1 MTKKI
6 LEDADIGRISMCKN
20 GDPYVVP
27 ICFVYFDG
35 SIYFHSK
42 KTGKKID
49 YIKSNP
55 KVCFQIDDH
64 EISLSKDPCKS
75 TMKYRSAIIYGK
87 AEVLK
92 DEKDKINVLKKMI
105 EKYDKNSTTS
115 GQIKDVSGVEVFKI
129 KIEDI
134 TWKSNI

>member
-1 MTKKI
+1 MIKEVLK
-6 LEDADIGRISMCKN
+6 DAEIGRISMCKD
-20 GDPYVVP
+20 GEPYVVP
-27 ICFVYFDG
+27 ICFVYLGG

-42 KTGKKID
+42 KTGKKVD

-55 KVCFQIDDH
+55 KICFQVDDH
-64 EISLSKDPCKS
+64 EILLSEDPCKS

-87 AEVLK
+87 VEVLK
-92 DEKDKINVLKKMI
+92 DEKEKIHILKKMI
-105 EKYDKNSTTS
+105 EKYDKKNRS
-115 GQIKDVSGVEVFKI
+115 GQIKDASRVEVFKI

>member
-1 MTKKI
+1 MAKKI
-6 LEDADIGRISMCKN
+6 LEVADIGRISMCKD

-27 ICFVYFDG
+27 VCFVYFNG
-35 SIYFHSK
+35 SVYFHSR
-42 KTGKKID
+42 KTGKKVD
-49 YIKSNP
+49 YIKNNP
-55 KVCFQIDDH
+55 KVCFQVDEH
-64 EISLSKDPCKS
+64 KLLLSKDPCKS

-92 DEKDKINVLKKMI
+92 DEKEKINVLNKII
-105 EKYDKNSTTS
+105 EKYDKNSTS
-115 GQIKDVSGVEVFKI
+115 RQIKDVSGVEVFKI

>member
-1 MTKKI
+1 
-6 LEDADIGRISMCKN
+6 
-20 GDPYVVP
+20 
-27 ICFVYFDG
+27 
-35 SIYFHSK
+35 
-42 KTGKKID
+42 
-49 YIKSNP
+49 
-55 KVCFQIDDH
+55 
-64 EISLSKDPCKS
+64 

-105 EKYDKNSTTS
+105 EKYDKNSTIS
-115 GQIKDVSGVEVFKI
+115 GQIKDFSGAEVFKI

>member
-1 MTKKI
+1 MTKEI
-6 LEDADIGRISMCKN
+6 LEDAEVGRISMCKD

-27 ICFVYFDG
+27 VCFVYFGG
-35 SIYFHSK
+35 SVYFHSR
-42 KTGKKID
+42 KTGKKVD
-49 YIKSNP
+49 YIKNNP
-55 KVCFQIDDH
+55 KVCFQVDAH
-64 EISLSKDPCKS
+64 KLSLSKDPCKS

-92 DEKDKINVLKKMI
+92 DEKEKINVLKKMI

-115 GQIKDVSGVEVFKI
+115 GQIKDVSGIEVFKI